1 MRLERVW
8 VIHRSGSPAAQR
20 QARACAAELRAE
32 GVVVSVA
39 ESGLS
44 ANPFPGLQA
53 TEPGPP
59 DLALVLG
66 GDGTVLG
73 AARHLAPHGV
83 PILSFNVGGHLGF
96 LTHERVLLR
105 PEHGISLWE
114 RLRQDRFALERRMM
128 LEARIDRADGVPLPG
143 DAARIGHAPAEVDA
157 CGPHSAL
164 NDFYFRPCLD
174 EVSPTC
180 LLELEIDGEVVD
192 QYRGDGLI
200 IATPTGSTGYA
211 MAAGGP
217 ILHPGIEAIV
227 VNPICPMSLSGR
239 TAPTPPC
246 LTLAIAA
253 PCSGGPIRPCCCSS
267 SRAPPTTAPS
277 PASCTGREVS
287 RAWSPPTTEWR
298 PRGCSGQG
306 GLANVLGDSMLRG
319 PGWLVERSLTRGCPR
334 LEGGNR
340 SRFR

>member
-1 MRLERVW
+1 MRLEKVW
-8 VIHRSGSPAAQR
+8 LIVRCGSRAAQL
-20 QARACAAELRAE
+20 QARRCAEDLRAHGI
-32 GVVVSVA
+32 GVIVA
-39 ESGLS
+39 ASGL
-44 ANPFPGLQA
+44 AQNPFPALLA
-53 TEPGPP
+53 TEPAPP

-96 LTHERVLLR
+96 LTHERSLLR
-105 PEHGISLWE
+105 LADDGSAEPSLWQ
-114 RLRQDRFALERRMM
+114 RLLADRFALERRMM
-128 LEARIDRADGVPLPG
+128 LEARIERGDGVSATAAVRTRASFAAADVDADG
-143 DAARIGHAPAEVDA
+143 
-157 CGPHSAL
+157 PHGAL

-227 VNPICPMSLSGR
+227 VNPICPMSLSSR
-239 TAPTPPC
+239 AVVVPPRSR
-246 LTLAIAA
+246 LTVWPL
-253 PCSGGPIRPCCCSS
+253 GES
-267 SRAPPTTAPS
+267 SRRVKLWKDGAHASLLDPGDRCVVQQGPHPALLLQLEQSPS
-277 PASCTGREVS
+277 YYRTLTHKLHWAG
-287 RAWSPPTTEWR
+287 
-298 PRGCSGQG
+298 
-306 GLANVLGDSMLRG
+306 
-319 PGWLVERSLTRGCPR
+319 SLTNG
-334 LEGGNR
+334 EASSN
-340 SRFR
+340 

>member
-8 VIHRSGSPAAQR
+8 VIYRSGSPVAQR
-20 QARACAAELRAE
+20 QARACADELRCE
-32 GVVVSVA
+32 GATVSVA

-73 AARHLAPHGV
+73 AARHLAPYGV

-96 LTHERVLLR
+96 LAQDRSLLR
-105 PEHGISLWE
+105 PEEGVSLWQ

-128 LEARIDRADGVPLPG
+128 LEARIDRADGVLLPG
-143 DAARIGHAPAEVDA
+143 DASRACSPEVDA
-157 CGPHSAL
+157 AGPHAAL

-227 VNPICPMSLSGR
+227 VNPICPMSLSSR
-239 TAPTPPC
+239 AIVVPPRAR
-246 LTLAIAA
+246 LSVWPL
-253 PCSGGPIRPCCCSS
+253 GES
-267 SRAPPTTAPS
+267 SRRVKLWKDGAHATVLDPGDRCTVQRGSHPALLLQLEQSPS
-277 PASCTGREVS
+277 YYRTLTRKLHWAG
-287 RAWSPPTTEWR
+287 
-298 PRGCSGQG
+298 
-306 GLANVLGDSMLRG
+306 
-319 PGWLVERSLTRGCPR
+319 SLTGAEPSH
-334 LEGGNR
+334 N
-340 SRFR
+340 